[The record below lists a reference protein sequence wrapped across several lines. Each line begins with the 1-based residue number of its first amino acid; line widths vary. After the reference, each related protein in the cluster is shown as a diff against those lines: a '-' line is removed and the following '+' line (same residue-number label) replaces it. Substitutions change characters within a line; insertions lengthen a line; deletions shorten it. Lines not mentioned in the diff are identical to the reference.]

1 MNFKHFIFF
10 LTFIFTSASGDED
23 LSLRDIYV
31 ITDVITPGDISS
43 GQTLSSSKLNTQFQR
58 DTASL
63 LETFTGIHSAN
74 NGSVSSIPYMHGFND
89 DRIRISVDGVDL
101 NSACTSHSD
110 TDLSFVNIDD
120 VDFVKVFAGITPVSM
135 GGDSIAGT
143 IKIKTKKPKF
153 NSTQEWSESANIKSF
168 YKSNSDE
175 QGVNI
180 KTNLVTDTAYIQYSG
195 TYSQAN
201 NYSSASSFKSESY
214 GGSSDKSSIG
224 NDEVGSSGYR
234 MENHQLSYGYQ
245 LENHLLELKLDYQNM
260 PYQGFVN
267 QRMDVIGQN
276 SHKINLTDT
285 INFSWG
291 VVELQAYHHQ
301 VETKMNFGKNKNF
314 IYGAAQGMSMTH
326 HGYTTGLNAVADMVL
341 NDKTSVKYGLETQMY
356 EVDDS
361 WDPTGGMMMAPNVM
375 KNINDG
381 KRDRYSLFVEV
392 ERQWSKAWFSQQ
404 GIRLTQISMD
414 TGNVQG
420 YKESIY
426 GTDATNFNQA
436 QKSKQDTHVD
446 VTFSTSYSPN
456 LYQTHEF
463 GYSLKNRSP
472 TLQERYLWSNT
483 AMANSMANWFGDG
496 NGYVGDI
503 DLDKET
509 AHTFAYAAIFHDSN
523 KNVWNLHIN
532 PYLTYVDD
540 YIDAVSYVSRDD
552 GFRTLTLGNQ
562 KAKLYGIDIRGNIN
576 IGSVNTLGHF
586 TINGQLNYSR
596 GQNTETN
603 DDLYHV
609 MPLNLKLSL
618 DQQLNRWTNSINIQ
632 LVDNKKH
639 TNDMRQEL
647 QTSGYALVDLKSS
660 YQQDD
665 FLINV
670 GIYNLF
676 DRDYDH
682 PLGGV
687 YLGQGRTMSTDTSGV
702 TYANA
707 SNVPGMGR
715 ALYSSIQYNF

>member
-10 LTFIFTSASGDED
+10 LTFIFTSAFGDED

-58 DTASL
+58 DTSSL

-214 GGSSDKSSIG
+214 GGSSDKPSIG

-314 IYGAAQGMSMTH
+314 IY
-326 HGYTTGLNAVADMVL
+326 
-341 NDKTSVKYGLETQMY
+341 QM
-356 EVDDS
+356 E
-361 WDPTGGMMMAPNVM
+361 
-375 KNINDG
+375 
-381 KRDRYSLFVEV
+381 L
-392 ERQWSKAWFSQQ
+392 
-404 GIRLTQISMD
+404 L
-414 TGNVQG
+414 
-420 YKESIY
+420 
-426 GTDATNFNQA
+426 
-436 QKSKQDTHVD
+436 
-446 VTFSTSYSPN
+446 
-456 LYQTHEF
+456 
-463 GYSLKNRSP
+463 
-472 TLQERYLWSNT
+472 
-483 AMANSMANWFGDG
+483 
-496 NGYVGDI
+496 
-503 DLDKET
+503 
-509 AHTFAYAAIFHDSN
+509 
-523 KNVWNLHIN
+523 
-532 PYLTYVDD
+532 
-540 YIDAVSYVSRDD
+540 
-552 GFRTLTLGNQ
+552 
-562 KAKLYGIDIRGNIN
+562 RGC
-576 IGSVNTLGHF
+576 
-586 TINGQLNYSR
+586 R
-596 GQNTETN
+596 
-603 DDLYHV
+603 
-609 MPLNLKLSL
+609 
-618 DQQLNRWTNSINIQ
+618 
-632 LVDNKKH
+632 
-639 TNDMRQEL
+639 
-647 QTSGYALVDLKSS
+647 
-660 YQQDD
+660 
-665 FLINV
+665 
-670 GIYNLF
+670 
-676 DRDYDH
+676 
-682 PLGGV
+682 
-687 YLGQGRTMSTDTSGV
+687 
-702 TYANA
+702 
-707 SNVPGMGR
+707 
-715 ALYSSIQYNF
+715 